1 MERQTGRQKGKAEG
15 REREKEIRE
24 KKEEKEDEE
33 KGKRKEDGNKKEE
46 GEQENRRKEG
56 KKEGK
61 ERRGKLKH
69 ISKQWWPLQRELW
82 GCQTPQTQGTPAAD
96 GTAPCAA
103 APSPK
108 HISPNHQNHSQLCHN
123 PYPSSVLRDA
133 CAEQFS
139 PTKQQVGWQLPNY
152 ATHCPTP
159 CPSPRAALR
168 LAPRKSGIIPAKPQS
183 SEHSGQQ
190 SLLFLCLSLH
200 YLCPLGATLL
210 PAIYN
215 AICLFSMS
223 ASFFFDTNTLQTC
236 TLTAA
241 HAFFMGTKWP
251 RKRRRALQIALENK
265 PAGSVQ

>member
-1 MERQTGRQKGKAEG
+1 MGISNTSNAGHPCCQQHSHLCCRPKPKAYF
-15 REREKEIRE
+15 
-24 KKEEKEDEE
+24 
-33 KGKRKEDGNKKEE
+33 
-46 GEQENRRKEG
+46 
-56 KKEGK
+56 
-61 ERRGKLKH
+61 
-69 ISKQWWPLQRELW
+69 SKP
-82 GCQTPQTQGTPAAD
+82 
-96 GTAPCAA
+96 
-103 APSPK
+103 PK
-108 HISPNHQNHSQLCHN
+108 SQQLCHN
-123 PYPSSVLRDA
+123 TYPSSVLRDA
-133 CAEQFS
+133 CAEQDS
-139 PTKQQVGWQLPNY
+139 PTKQQVGWRLPNH
-152 ATHCPTP
+152 AMHSPTP
-159 CPSPRAALR
+159 CPSPRAAPR

-223 ASFFFDTNTLQTC
+223 ASFFFDANTLQTC

-251 RKRRRALQIALENK
+251 RKRRRALQIAFENK

>member
-1 MERQTGRQKGKAEG
+1 MVASAERTLGISNTSNAGHPCCQQHSHLCCRPKPKAYF
-15 REREKEIRE
+15 
-24 KKEEKEDEE
+24 
-33 KGKRKEDGNKKEE
+33 
-46 GEQENRRKEG
+46 
-56 KKEGK
+56 
-61 ERRGKLKH
+61 
-69 ISKQWWPLQRELW
+69 SKP
-82 GCQTPQTQGTPAAD
+82 
-96 GTAPCAA
+96 
-103 APSPK
+103 PK
-108 HISPNHQNHSQLCHN
+108 SQQLCHN
-123 PYPSSVLRDA
+123 TYPSSVLRDA
-133 CAEQFS
+133 CAEQDS
-139 PTKQQVGWQLPNY
+139 PTKQQVGWRLPNH
-152 ATHCPTP
+152 AMHSPTP
-159 CPSPRAALR
+159 CPSPRAAPR

-223 ASFFFDTNTLQTC
+223 ASFFFDANTLQTC

-251 RKRRRALQIALENK
+251 RKRRRALQIAFENK